1 MDWDHFKM
9 TIINEVFCFLFC
21 SSSLRM
27 GWSRLKISGCNFKWA
42 LSQKDYCVVLCFVS
56 VLQDCISVWRRLD
69 SWTHRGDDGRSVVTS
84 PSRCHEC
91 EAGPV
96 ITDNEMSP
104 PEAHNGDEI
113 INALEVEQIQIPLM
127 LDKRTA
133 QPNMSPSTHLILG
146 IILDAARARHWMAI
160 IIIRLTWPE
169 LELVSSPGRPQ
180 LGPQLLHIMDTSK
193 ILHQ

>member
-1 MDWDHFKM
+1 M
-9 TIINEVFCFLFC
+9 LFC
-21 SSSLRM
+21 ALYQFC
-27 GWSRLKISGCNFKWA
+27 KIAFQCEGA
-42 LSQKDYCVVLCFVS
+42 
-56 VLQDCISVWRRLD
+56 
-69 SWTHRGDDGRSVVTS
+69 WTHRSDDGRSVVTS

-133 QPNMSPSTHLILG
+133 TQHVTIYTPSPWSYFG
-146 IILDAARARHWMAI
+146 CCKSA
-160 IIIRLTWPE
+160 
-169 LELVSSPGRPQ
+169 
-180 LGPQLLHIMDTSK
+180 
-193 ILHQ
+193 